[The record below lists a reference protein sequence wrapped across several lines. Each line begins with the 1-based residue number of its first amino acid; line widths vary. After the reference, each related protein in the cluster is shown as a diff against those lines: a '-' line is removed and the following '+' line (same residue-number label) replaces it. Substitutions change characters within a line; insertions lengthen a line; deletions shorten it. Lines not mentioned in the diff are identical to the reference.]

1 MKALL
6 KNMRTGQYYE
16 TANRWRSE
24 PDGAFDFQTVEQAK
38 QFALMAEMEQV
49 AVVLSC
55 EQSGHEVALPVGM
68 GYS

>member
-6 KNMRTGQYYE
+6 KNMRTGLYYE
-16 TANRWRSE
+16 TAHSWITE
-24 PDGAFDFQTVEQAK
+24 PDGAFDFQTVAQAR

-49 AVVLSC
+49 SVVLTC
-55 EQSGHEVALPVGM
+55 EQSNHEVALPVGA

>member
-6 KNMRTGQYYE
+6 KNMRTGLYYE
-16 TANRWRSE
+16 TANGWITQ

-49 AVVLSC
+49 AVVPSC
-55 EQSGHEVALPVGM
+55 EQSGHEVALPVGP